1 MIDTSKILTQADQY
15 AFSLFDVN
23 LIDFDMLEYDKNGI
37 ISLPLI
43 TSNLPKPNEPFD
55 DEDTMTMI
63 TDAIDYGDM
72 WFTYNAIDHKV
83 EELVVEIHCIQQQIS
98 FDNAL
103 CFMEQIQHPEYEQ
116 YKMSYDK
123 FVANIKGELK
133 KQIRKLMTEV
143 KGEFSKDNFI
153 KDTYFQVRQFGD
165 KEIFYV
171 IHNWWKGLCD
181 GEINFVDVVNG
192 EGTVFIARCK
202 GLSKSKIHICIAEFI
217 KT

>member
-23 LIDFDMLEYDKNGI
+23 LIDFDMIEYDKNGI

-83 EELVVEIHCIQQQIS
+83 EELVIEIHCIQKQI
-98 FDNAL
+98 FCDTIICL
-103 CFMEQIQHPEYEQ
+103 MEHTQYPEYDK
-116 YKMSYDK
+116 YKQIYDK
-123 FVANIKGELK
+123 FIADIKDKFKE
-133 KQIRKLMTEV
+133 QIKAIMTDV
-143 KGEFSKDNFI
+143 KGEFVKDKFI
-153 KDTYFQVRQFGD
+153 KSAYIQARTD
-165 KEIFYV
+165 KQKDIFYT
-171 IHNWWKGLCD
+171 IHRWWGKLIEGD
-181 GEINFVDVVNG
+181 IEFVDITNG
-192 EGTVFIARCK
+192 DGTVYIARND
-202 GLSKSKIHICIAEFI
+202 
-217 KT
+217 

>member
-23 LIDFDMLEYDKNGI
+23 LIDFDMLEYGKNGI

-83 EELVVEIHCIQQQIS
+83 EELVVEIHCIQQQI
-98 FDNAL
+98 FCDTIICL
-103 CFMEQIQHPEYEQ
+103 MEQSQHSEYDK
-116 YKMSYDK
+116 YKQIYDK
-123 FVANIKGELK
+123 FIADIEDKLK
-133 KQIRKLMTEV
+133 EQIRVIMTDV
-143 KGEFSKDNFI
+143 KGEFVKDIFMKSTYIQERTNEQ
-153 KDTYFQVRQFGD
+153 KD
-165 KEIFYV
+165 IFYT
-171 IHNWWKGLCD
+171 IHRWWEKLIEGD
-181 GEINFVDVVNG
+181 IEFVDITNG
-192 EGTVFIARCK
+192 DGTVYVARND
-202 GLSKSKIHICIAEFI
+202 
-217 KT
+217 

>member
-83 EELVVEIHCIQQQIS
+83 EELVIEIHCIQKQI
-98 FDNAL
+98 FCDTIICL
-103 CFMEQIQHPEYEQ
+103 MEHTQYPEYDK
-116 YKMSYDK
+116 YKQIYDK
-123 FVANIKGELK
+123 FITDIKDKLK
-133 KQIRKLMTEV
+133 EQIRKIMTDV
-143 KGEFSKDNFI
+143 KGEFVKDKFI
-153 KDTYFQVRQFGD
+153 KSAYIQARTD
-165 KEIFYV
+165 KQKDIFYT
-171 IHNWWKGLCD
+171 IHRWWEKLIQGD
-181 GEINFVDVVNG
+181 IEFVDITNG
-192 EGTVFIARCK
+192 DGTVYVARND
-202 GLSKSKIHICIAEFI
+202 
-217 KT
+217 

>member
-1 MIDTSKILTQADQY
+1 MIDISKILTQADQY

-55 DEDTMTMI
+55 NEETMVMI
-63 TDAIDYGDM
+63 TDAIDYGDV

-133 KQIRKLMTEV
+133 KQIRKLMTDV

-153 KDTYFQVRQFGD
+153 KDTYFQVRQFD
-165 KEIFYV
+165 NKEIFYV

-192 EGTVFIARCK
+192 EGTVYIARCK
-202 GLSKSKIHICIAEFI
+202 
-217 KT
+217 

>member
-63 TDAIDYGDM
+63 TDTIDYGDM

-103 CFMEQIQHPEYEQ
+103 CFMEQIQHPEYKQ

-123 FVANIKGELK
+123 FVADIKGELK
-133 KQIRKLMTEV
+133 NQIRKIMTEV

-153 KDTYFQVRQFGD
+153 KDTYFQVRRLGD

-192 EGTVFIARCK
+192 EGTVYIARCK
-202 GLSKSKIHICIAEFI
+202 
-217 KT
+217 

>member
-23 LIDFDMLEYDKNGI
+23 LIDFNMLEYDRNGI

-55 DEDTMTMI
+55 DEDTMVMI
-63 TDAIDYGDM
+63 TDAINYGDM

-83 EELVVEIHCIQQQIS
+83 EELVTEIHCIQQQIS

-123 FVANIKGELK
+123 FNALIKERLK
-133 KQIRKLMTEV
+133 QQIRKLMTEV

-153 KDTYFQVRQFGD
+153 KDTYFQSRQFND
-165 KEIFYV
+165 KEIFYA
-171 IHNWWKGLCD
+171 IHNWSKGLCD
-181 GEINFVDVVNG
+181 EEINFVDVVNG
-192 EGTVFIARCK
+192 EGTVYIARCK
-202 GLSKSKIHICIAEFI
+202 
-217 KT
+217 

>member
-1 MIDTSKILTQADQY
+1 MIDISKILTQADQY

-23 LIDFDMLEYDKNGI
+23 LIDFDMLEYDRNGI
-37 ISLPLI
+37 LSLPLI

-72 WFTYNAIDHKV
+72 WFTYNAIEHKV
-83 EELVVEIHCIQQQIS
+83 EELVIEIHCIQQQIS

-123 FVANIKGELK
+123 FVSDIKGELK
-133 KQIRKLMTEV
+133 QQIRKLMTEV

-171 IHNWWKGLCD
+171 IHNWWKVLCD
-181 GEINFVDVVNG
+181 EEINFVDVVNG

-202 GLSKSKIHICIAEFI
+202 
-217 KT
+217 

>member
-55 DEDTMTMI
+55 DEDTMAMI
-63 TDAIDYGDM
+63 ADAIDYGDV

-116 YKMSYDK
+116 YKMSYDNFNALVK
-123 FVANIKGELK
+123 ERLE

-143 KGEFSKDNFI
+143 KGEFSKDKFI

-171 IHNWWKGLCD
+171 IHNWWKGLCE

-202 GLSKSKIHICIAEFI
+202 
-217 KT
+217 

>member
-1 MIDTSKILTQADQY
+1 MIYTSKILTQADQY

-55 DEDTMTMI
+55 DEDTTTMI
-63 TDAIDYGDM
+63 ADAIDYGDV

-103 CFMEQIQHPEYEQ
+103 CFMEQIQHPEYKQ

-123 FVANIKGELK
+123 FVADIKGELK

-153 KDTYFQVRQFGD
+153 KDTYFQSRRFD
-165 KEIFYV
+165 NKEVFYG
-171 IHNWWKGLCD
+171 IHNWWKGLCE

-192 EGTVFIARCK
+192 EGTVYIARCK
-202 GLSKSKIHICIAEFI
+202 
-217 KT
+217 

>member
-63 TDAIDYGDM
+63 ADTIDYGDM

-83 EELVVEIHCIQQQIS
+83 EELVIEIHCIQKQI
-98 FDNAL
+98 FCDTIICL
-103 CFMEQIQHPEYEQ
+103 MEQTQHPEYDK
-116 YKMSYDK
+116 YKQIYDK
-123 FVANIKGELK
+123 FIADIKDKLK
-133 KQIRKLMTEV
+133 EQVREIMTDA
-143 KGEFSKDNFI
+143 KGEFVKDKFI
-153 KDTYFQVRQFGD
+153 KSAYIQARTD
-165 KEIFYV
+165 KQKNIFYT
-171 IHNWWKGLCD
+171 IHRWWEKLIQGD
-181 GEINFVDVVNG
+181 IEFVDITNG
-192 EGTVFIARCK
+192 DGTVYVARDN
-202 GLSKSKIHICIAEFI
+202 
-217 KT
+217 

>member
-15 AFSLFDVN
+15 AFSLFDVD

-83 EELVVEIHCIQQQIS
+83 EELVVEIHCIQQQI
-98 FDNAL
+98 FCDTIICL
-103 CFMEQIQHPEYEQ
+103 MEQSQHSEYDK
-116 YKMSYDK
+116 YKQIYDK
-123 FVANIKGELK
+123 FIADIEDKLK
-133 KQIRKLMTEV
+133 EQIRVIMTDV
-143 KGEFSKDNFI
+143 KGEFVKDIFMKSTYIQERTNEQ
-153 KDTYFQVRQFGD
+153 KD
-165 KEIFYV
+165 IFYT
-171 IHNWWKGLCD
+171 IHRWWEKLIEGD
-181 GEINFVDVVNG
+181 IEFVDITNG
-192 EGTVFIARCK
+192 DGTVYVARND
-202 GLSKSKIHICIAEFI
+202 
-217 KT
+217 

>member
-15 AFSLFDVN
+15 AFSLFDIN

-63 TDAIDYGDM
+63 TDAINYGDM

-98 FDNAL
+98 CDNAL
-103 CFMEQIQHPEYEQ
+103 YFMEQIQHPEYKQ

-123 FVANIKGELK
+123 FVADIKEELK
-133 KQIRKLMTEV
+133 KQIRKLVTEV
-143 KGEFSKDNFI
+143 KGKFVNDKFI
-153 KDTYFQVRQFGD
+153 KDTYFQSRQLND
-165 KEIFYV
+165 KKIFYG

-181 GEINFVDVVNG
+181 EEINFVDVVNG
-192 EGTVFIARCK
+192 EGTVYIARCK
-202 GLSKSKIHICIAEFI
+202 
-217 KT
+217 

>member
-1 MIDTSKILTQADQY
+1 MINTSKILTQADQY

-23 LIDFDMLEYDKNGI
+23 LIDYNMLECDRNGI

-55 DEDTMTMI
+55 DEDTMAMI

-83 EELVVEIHCIQQQIS
+83 EELVIEIHCIQQQIS
-98 FDNAL
+98 CYNAL
-103 CFMEQIQHPEYEQ
+103 YFMEQIQHPEYKQ

-123 FVANIKGELK
+123 FIVDIKEELK

-153 KDTYFQVRQFGD
+153 GDTYFQVRKFGD

-171 IHNWWKGLCD
+171 IHNWWKGLRD

-192 EGTVFIARCK
+192 EGTVYIARCK
-202 GLSKSKIHICIAEFI
+202 
-217 KT
+217 